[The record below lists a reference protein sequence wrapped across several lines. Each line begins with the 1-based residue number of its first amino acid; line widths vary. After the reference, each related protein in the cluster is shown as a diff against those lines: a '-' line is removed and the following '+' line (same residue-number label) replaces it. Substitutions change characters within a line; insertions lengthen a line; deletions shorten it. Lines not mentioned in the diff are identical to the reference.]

1 MNAPTSP
8 LPPCW
13 RERLAAAAPF
23 LWTALLA
30 LLGAGFVAA
39 AAIHAPTKPLMWAV
53 AYLVLVGGVAQGVLG
68 LGQALL
74 PSRPPAPAWRHA
86 EWWLFNLGNAGVI
99 AGTLRVLPLLVAL
112 GTTAFVAALV
122 AFLLGVRGA
131 GAGWLLHAFRAVLV
145 VTSLGAC
152 VGLALAV
159 SGVAV

>member
-1 MNAPTSP
+1 MNAPTPP
-8 LPPCW
+8 LPTLCH
-13 RERLAAAAPF
+13 ERLAAAAPF
-23 LWTALLA
+23 LWMALLA
-30 LLGAGFVAA
+30 LLTAGGVAA
-39 AAIHAPTKPLMWAV
+39 AAIHAPTKPLMWVV

-68 LGQALL
+68 IGQALL
-74 PSRPPAPAWRHA
+74 PAQPPSTTWRHA

-99 AGTLRVLPLLVAL
+99 AGTLRAAPSWVAL
-112 GTTAFVAALV
+112 GTAAFAAALV

-152 VGLALAV
+152 VGLALTV